1 MELIRNPMPRLVIGF
16 SGFFL
21 LASAYAIWSAA
32 LGSELWN
39 IFLLILIFFAADLF
53 LANEF
58 YFRAR
63 SLSYLLLGAGAFSSI
78 LLLFGILGILLE

>member
-1 MELIRNPMPRLVIGF
+1 MELIRNSMSRLVIGF
-16 SGFFL
+16 SLFFL

-39 IFLLILIFFAADLF
+39 IFFLILFFFVADLF

-63 SLSYLLLGAGAFSSI
+63 PLSYLLLGAGSLSSL
-78 LLLFGILGILLE
+78 LLLFGILNLLLE

>member
-1 MELIRNPMPRLVIGF
+1 MPRLVIGF
-16 SGFFL
+16 SSFFL

-32 LGSELWN
+32 LGSELWS
-39 IFLLILIFFAADLF
+39 IFCLILIFFTIDLF

-63 SLSYLLLGAGAFSSI
+63 SLSYLLLGAGALSSV
-78 LLLFGILGILLE
+78 LLLLGILSIILE

>member
-1 MELIRNPMPRLVIGF
+1 MELIKNSLPRNIIGF
-16 SGFFL
+16 SLFFL
-21 LASAYAIWSAA
+21 LASAYAIWSAV

-39 IFLLILIFFAADLF
+39 IFFLILVFFIADLF

-63 SLSYLLLGAGAFSSI
+63 SLSYLLLGAGSLSS
-78 LLLFGILGILLE
+78 LLLLIGILNLLLE

>member
-1 MELIRNPMPRLVIGF
+1 MSRLVIGF
-16 SGFFL
+16 SLFFL

-39 IFLLILIFFAADLF
+39 IFFLILFFFVADLF

-63 SLSYLLLGAGAFSSI
+63 PLSYLLLGAGSLSSL
-78 LLLFGILGILLE
+78 LLLFGILNLLLE

>member
-1 MELIRNPMPRLVIGF
+1 MELIKNSMPRLVIGF
-16 SGFFL
+16 SVFFL
-21 LASAYAIWSAA
+21 IASAYSIWSAG

-39 IFLLILIFFAADLF
+39 IFLLISVFFIADLF

-63 SLSYLLLGAGAFSSI
+63 SLSYLLLGAGSISS
-78 LLLFGILGILLE
+78 LLLLVGILNLLLE

>member
-1 MELIRNPMPRLVIGF
+1 MELIRNSMPRLMIGF
-16 SGFFL
+16 SLFFL
-21 LASAYAIWSAA
+21 LASAYSIWSAT

-39 IFLLILIFFAADLF
+39 IFFMISVFFVADVF

-63 SLSYLLLGAGAFSSI
+63 SLSYLLLGAGLLSSV
-78 LLLFGILGILLE
+78 LLLFGILNLLLE